1 MTSIKQLGTF
11 VVGSLLAF
19 VACGGDSDPA
29 KPQIA
34 PTSSAAA
41 TASAASGTP
50 SAAKTASTPA
60 ASASSATTAVAS
72 GSASAAAANAIT
84 PIAND
89 CKTPRVL
96 VATQPA
102 DPKAAPSDYWAFTRQ
117 AMLAAPDFKV
127 VTKASKAGE
136 VTFKA
141 VDLGSDKKSKALV
154 AECADAAT
162 CNKLATTL
170 KKLVPSSAPQTS
182 CGEPANTS
190 GPGSA
195 EIQSKGTL
203 GDMPKTGDMRSLC
216 ARLSACMLASDST
229 ASGDPGVECQAS
241 PAKFKTACAAK
252 LTCDEVV
259 KCTK

>member
-11 VVGSLLAF
+11 VVGSLLMF
-19 VACGGDSDPA
+19 VACGGEADPS

-34 PTSSAAA
+34 PTGSATSA
-41 TASAASGTP
+41 ASAAS
-50 SAAKTASTPA
+50 SAPKTGASA
-60 ASASSATTAVAS
+60 SASASASSTAAAPATS
-72 GSASAAAANAIT
+72 GSASAIAALAA
-84 PIAND
+84 D

-96 VATQPA
+96 VTTQPV
-102 DPKAAPSDYWAFTRQ
+102 DPKAAPTDYWVFTRQ

-127 VTKASKAGE
+127 VTKAAKPGE

-162 CNKLATTL
+162 CNKLASTL
-170 KKLVPSSAPQTS
+170 KKLVPSSSPQTS

-190 GPGSA
+190 APAAA
-195 EIQSKGTL
+195 EIQTKGVL
-203 GDMPKTGDMRSLC
+203 GDLPKTGDTRALC
-216 ARLSACMLASDST
+216 ARLSACTLAGDSPT
-229 ASGDPGVECQAS
+229 SGDPGVECQAS
-241 PAKFKTACAAK
+241 PAKFKTACATK
-252 LTCDEVV
+252 LSCDEVV